1 MDLMASVSRS
11 SGLEKDT
18 MSKYVNLLTYYI
30 GDDRTLVSCL
40 KNYQTQEEYRRFIQD
55 KVLMERLLSQL
66 TACSLTALLRT
77 IVGTL
82 MNRRTTKSNE
92 MPRRMSSFCFVRF
105 PPWTYCKYA
114 NLQELIRNSREGV
127 ASSGRKD
134 TLLWKVRHPLLALKR
149 RKSKRIF
156 YQPMK
161 HLYIYRSSLSHQS
174 RRYP

>member
-92 MPRRMSSFCFVRF
+92 
-105 PPWTYCKYA
+105 
-114 NLQELIRNSREGV
+114 
-127 ASSGRKD
+127 
-134 TLLWKVRHPLLALKR
+134 
-149 RKSKRIF
+149 
-156 YQPMK
+156 
-161 HLYIYRSSLSHQS
+161 
-174 RRYP
+174 